1 VHDLMLTCWLKDR
14 IKRPKFR
21 EIRATIDKWIR
32 SPELLKQEASV
43 VTKRDENLDYA
54 AMRTLKEWLDSIN
67 MGQYLENFT
76 NQSFVTP
83 RQILEITED
92 ELKELGVLAV
102 GHRKKI
108 LKSVKATRDQLSLC
122 ETKL

>member
-1 VHDLMLTCWLKDR
+1 
-14 IKRPKFR
+14 
-21 EIRATIDKWIR
+21 
-32 SPELLKQEASV
+32 
-43 VTKRDENLDYA
+43 
-54 AMRTLKEWLDSIN
+54 
-67 MGQYLENFT
+67 
-76 NQSFVTP
+76 
-83 RQILEITED
+83 LEITED

>member
-1 VHDLMLTCWLKDR
+1 
-14 IKRPKFR
+14 
-21 EIRATIDKWIR
+21 
-32 SPELLKQEASV
+32 
-43 VTKRDENLDYA
+43 
-54 AMRTLKEWLDSIN
+54 MRTLKEWLDSIN